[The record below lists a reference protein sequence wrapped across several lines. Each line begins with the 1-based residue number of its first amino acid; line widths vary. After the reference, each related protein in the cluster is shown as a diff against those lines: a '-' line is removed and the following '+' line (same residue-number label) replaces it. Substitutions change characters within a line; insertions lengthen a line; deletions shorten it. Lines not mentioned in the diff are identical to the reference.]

1 MAVQGLPPVPAAAL
15 PRDIR
20 EGSMSDREAY
30 EAALGFERMLV
41 AKLVE
46 TAMPERQ
53 GGDASSPYT
62 TAVTG
67 AFADGLMTAGGL
79 GLARQI
85 HARIAG
91 NRA

>member
-15 PRDIR
+15 PRDVR
-20 EGSMSDREAY
+20 EGSRSDREAY

-46 TAMPERQ
+46 TAMPERE
-53 GGDASSPYT
+53 GEDASPYAH
-62 TAVTG
+62 AVTG

-85 HARIAG
+85 HARIAED
-91 NRA
+91 RA

>member
-1 MAVQGLPPVPAAAL
+1 MAVHGLPSVPAAAL

-20 EGSMSDREAY
+20 EGTREDRRAY
-30 EAALGFERMLV
+30 EAALGFERLLV

-46 TAMPERQ
+46 TAMPSGE
-53 GGDASSPYT
+53 DASPHAA
-62 TAVTG
+62 AVTG

-91 NRA
+91 SGA

>member
-1 MAVQGLPPVPAAAL
+1 MALQGLPPVPAAAL

-20 EGSMSDREAY
+20 EGSERDREAY

-41 AKLVE
+41 GKLVE
-46 TAMPERQ
+46 TAMPEREGQ
-53 GGDASSPYT
+53 DASPYAN
-62 TAVTG
+62 AVTG

-91 NRA
+91 DRT